1 MKITYQI
8 RDLETNEI
16 VREEYDQG
24 DAQSVMA
31 ILENAYNRPLYI
43 VEDPFIVQ

>member
-1 MKITYQI
+1 MKITYLI
-8 RDLETNEI
+8 RDQETNEI

-24 DAQSVMA
+24 DAQNVMA

-43 VEDPFIVQ
+43 QEDPFIV